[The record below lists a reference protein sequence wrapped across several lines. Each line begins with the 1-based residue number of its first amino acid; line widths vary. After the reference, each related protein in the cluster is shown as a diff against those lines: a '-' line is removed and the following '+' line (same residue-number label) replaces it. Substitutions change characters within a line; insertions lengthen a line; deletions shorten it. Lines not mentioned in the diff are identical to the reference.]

1 MVYIVSF
8 NKNNG
13 LVWGG
18 VLGLT
23 LFLVWYNVFYLESLS
38 SNYTSSQDNFD
49 DGFVGGTVAFLVAGG
64 IGALLGTNWMP
75 WDEWSNKF
83 DFTEEEKE
91 MFEKKIKCRSCNTSI
106 KGRNAME
113 RSARGVAGAGAG
125 GATGAIVGT
134 MLLPGFGTLIGGA
147 IGTTAGANA
156 GSQISDICEKCCS
169 ICVRKKNDCNCQ
181 EIVAYCVS
189 CGDSIARRYYS
200 GSRCYSCSEPVYG
213 DDL

>member
-1 MVYIVSF
+1 MTF
-8 NKNNG
+8 NKNDG
-13 LVWGG
+13 FFWGG

-38 SNYTSSQDNFD
+38 SNYTSSEDNFD
-49 DGFVGGTVAFLVAGG
+49 VGMLGSMVAFPVAGW
-64 IGALLGTNWMP
+64 IGSLLGTHWLP
-75 WDEWSNKF
+75 WEEWSKKNDDEF
-83 DFTEEEKE
+83 KE
-91 MFEKKIKCRSCNTSI
+91 MFEKKIKCRSCNTLI

-113 RSARGVAGAGAG
+113 RSARGVAGTGAG

-147 IGTTAGANA
+147 VGATTGSSAGA
-156 GSQISDICEKCCS
+156 QVSDICEKCCS
-169 ICVRKKNDCNCQ
+169 ICVKKKSNCNCLD
-181 EIVAYCVS
+181 IVAYCVS
-189 CGDSIARRYYS
+189 CGDSITRRHYS